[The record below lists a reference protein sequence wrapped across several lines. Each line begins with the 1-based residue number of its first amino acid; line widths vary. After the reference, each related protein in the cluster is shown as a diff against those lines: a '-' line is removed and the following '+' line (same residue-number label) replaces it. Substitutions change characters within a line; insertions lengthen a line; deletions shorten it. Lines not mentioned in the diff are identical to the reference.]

1 MVPLGDLVPAVTW
14 EVKERGLY
22 GRCCVS
28 EPQPPRE
35 IIDPHLSQSCVQ
47 LENLAFAFHLPHAD
61 LTGELSRGQ
70 AMPLQGESAVQ
81 GFLAAIPDMVE
92 GNLLQERWSGL
103 QVRLGTCEK
112 WVWPSLREGLGTWKM
127 VK

>member
-1 MVPLGDLVPAVTW
+1 M
-14 EVKERGLY
+14 
-22 GRCCVS
+22 S
-28 EPQPPRE
+28 EPQPPGG

-61 LTGELSRGQ
+61 LTGELGRGQ

-92 GNLLQERWSGL
+92 GNLLQEGKV
-103 QVRLGTCEK
+103 VRVAGKTGH
-112 WVWPSLREGLGTWKM
+112 LREVGLAQP
-127 VK
+127 